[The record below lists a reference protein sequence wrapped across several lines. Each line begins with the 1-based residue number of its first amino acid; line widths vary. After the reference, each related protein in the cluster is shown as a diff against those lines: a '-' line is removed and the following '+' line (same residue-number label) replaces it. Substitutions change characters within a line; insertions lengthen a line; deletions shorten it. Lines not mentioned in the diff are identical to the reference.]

1 MVAPVVASNKVELRN
16 EKEGKSTS
24 YTDTHGKWWN
34 ELFNNDS
41 GEEVWELIVEE
52 VWEVFV

>member
-16 EKEGKSTS
+16 GKEGKSMS

-34 ELFNNDS
+34 ELLNNDS

-52 VWEVFV
+52 VWEVIV